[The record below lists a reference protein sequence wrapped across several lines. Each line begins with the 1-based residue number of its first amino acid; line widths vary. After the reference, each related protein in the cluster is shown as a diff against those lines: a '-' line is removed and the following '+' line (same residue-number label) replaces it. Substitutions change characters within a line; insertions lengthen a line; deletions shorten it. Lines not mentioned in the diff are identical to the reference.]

1 MRSSTRLTLFP
12 ATIRLPRHGVVYRA
26 LSSAL
31 AYVLDGA
38 ETYLLALRTPRR
50 RRSLR
55 QDLPWDVGL
64 DHLAEQAHPT
74 WVPRGW

>member
-1 MRSSTRLTLFP
+1 MRSSTSLTLFP
-12 ATIRLPRHGVVYRA
+12 APIRLPRHGLLYRTLA
-26 LSSAL
+26 AGL
-31 AYVLDGA
+31 AYVLDAA
-38 ETYLLALRTPRR
+38 ESRLLALQAPRN
-50 RRSLR
+50 RRSQR